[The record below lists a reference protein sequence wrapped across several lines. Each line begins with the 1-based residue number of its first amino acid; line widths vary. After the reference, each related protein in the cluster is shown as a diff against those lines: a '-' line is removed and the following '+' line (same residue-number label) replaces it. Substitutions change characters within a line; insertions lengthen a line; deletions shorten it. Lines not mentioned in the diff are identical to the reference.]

1 MPFRPDYGRGLDS
14 SVLLFLLGLF
24 LFFSPFTFWWAEL
37 APVWYL
43 PYLLWL
49 GLIVLIAVAARRE
62 RDDG

>member
-1 MPFRPDYGRGLDS
+1 MPFRPDHGRGLDS

-37 APVWYL
+37 AAVWYL

-49 GLIVLIAVAARRE
+49 GLIGLIAVAARRE